1 MGIVMKTNI
10 PAMNQA
16 FLGVLTCHCM
26 LRNKGYKTRKTCKS
40 REFAFL
46 PVSLK
51 TVQIFH
57 SKTTQLCDTSPL
69 VKPACNGQ
77 DSKSIHTYKAGF
89 YHLKDEYL

>member
-1 MGIVMKTNI
+1 MT
-10 PAMNQA
+10 
-16 FLGVLTCHCM
+16 
-26 LRNKGYKTRKTCKS
+26 
-40 REFAFL
+40 
-46 PVSLK
+46 VSLK

-89 YHLKDEYL
+89 YYLKDEYLWYNEKKLQCSWTGDSYDYIIRASSFVITSKYNDLVVCTQC